1 MTSRTRPIV
10 SRRER
15 PAKPALTREG
25 IVAAA
30 VQVMQAEGL
39 DRVTMRRL
47 ALELDTGAASLYV
60 YVRNTAELH
69 AAMLEQ
75 LLGQVDL
82 SPVTAAGDWRDR
94 LIEILTS
101 YTIIPFSQP
110 GLAQSVLVTRPSGPA
125 YLSLAEAVLA
135 LLASGGVPPARAAW
149 AVDLLLHFATSTAAE
164 QGTRHRA
171 AEADDEQEMLAAA
184 LRDAP
189 AETFPQIA
197 ALSAELMSG
206 AGPDRLSWGFR
217 VLISGITQTPRP
229 EEPEPRESREP
240 PGALPRRCP
249 GLPAFVARKRD
260 QDTPA
265 PSASRSG
272 CAGPAGTR

>member
-1 MTSRTRPIV
+1 MPSRTRPIV

-25 IVAAA
+25 IVASA

-47 ALELDTGAASLYV
+47 AQELDTGAASLYV
-60 YVRNTAELH
+60 YLRNTAELH

-82 SPVTAAGDWRDR
+82 SPVSAPGDWRDR
-94 LIEILTS
+94 LITVLWS
-101 YTIIPFSQP
+101 YTGILFGQP

-125 YLSLAEAVLA
+125 YLSLAEAILA
-135 LLASGGVPPARAAW
+135 LLSAGGVPPTRAAW

-171 AEADDEQEMLAAA
+171 ADADEEEDALAEA
-184 LRDAP
+184 LREAP
-189 AETFPQIA
+189 ASTFPQIA
-197 ALSAELMSG
+197 ALGAELMSG
-206 AGPDRLSWGFR
+206 AGPDRLIWGFR

-229 EEPEPRESREP
+229 EEAGPRESPEP
-240 PGALPRRCP
+240 PGA
-249 GLPAFVARKRD
+249 
-260 QDTPA
+260 
-265 PSASRSG
+265 
-272 CAGPAGTR
+272 

>member
-1 MTSRTRPIV
+1 MTMAPRTRPIV

-25 IVAAA
+25 IVAVA
-30 VQVMQAEGL
+30 VGVMQAEGL
-39 DRVTMRRL
+39 DKVTMRRL
-47 ALELDTGAASLYV
+47 ARELDTGAASLYV

-69 AAMLEQ
+69 AAMLER

-82 SPVTAAGDWRDR
+82 SPVAAAGDWRDR

-101 YTIIPFSQP
+101 YTIILFRQP

-125 YLSLAEAVLA
+125 YLSLAEAILA
-135 LLASGGVPPARAAW
+135 LLSVGGVPPARAAW

-171 AEADDEQEMLAAA
+171 AGADDEQDALAEA
-184 LRDAP
+184 LREAP
-189 AETFPQIA
+189 ADTFPQIA
-197 ALSAELMSG
+197 ALGTELMSG
-206 AGPDRLSWGFR
+206 AGPDRLNWGFR

-229 EEPEPRESREP
+229 QESEQRGNPPSPR
-240 PGALPRRCP
+240 A
-249 GLPAFVARKRD
+249 
-260 QDTPA
+260 
-265 PSASRSG
+265 
-272 CAGPAGTR
+272 